1 MQVNKIWIRVV
12 LLLVVLYGFFV
23 GLDLMGISFKLFGK
37 GLAEA
42 LIARTANPLTG
53 LLIGIL
59 ATTLVQSSSTT
70 TSMTVALVASGALNI
85 EGAVPIIMGA
95 NIGTSVT
102 NTIVALGHVTRK
114 EEFRRAFAGAT
125 LHDFFNWIS
134 VLVLLP
140 LEIATGFLAR
150 TAGVLQSAL
159 TGVGGGKLLNPLKL
173 IVRPTADWITELLG
187 KSGTL
192 VLIAGLLV
200 LFLALRY
207 LVVLL
212 RSLLTESA
220 EKVLHQTLFRSAPV
234 AILCG
239 LAITVMVQSSSITTS
254 VVVPL
259 VGAGVISLA
268 QLFPFTIGANIGTTV
283 TAMIAALATGSADA
297 LTIAFA
303 HLLFNVAGMLLV
315 YVPPPIR
322 AIPIFLATKLGDL
335 AARSRVLAGTYI
347 IFMFYILPVILLLLA
362 GVLRG
367 DPEETS
373 QLPAAA
379 PIQITQH
386 TLEP

>member
-1 MQVNKIWIRVV
+1 MQGSKVWIRVV

-37 GLAEA
+37 GFAEE

-125 LHDFFNWIS
+125 LHDFFNWLT

-150 TAGVLQSAL
+150 AAGVLQTVLS
-159 TGVGGGKLLNPLKL
+159 GVGGEKLLNPLKI
-173 IVRPTADWITELLG
+173 IVRPTAGWISEELG
-187 KSGTL
+187 ESGTL
-192 VLIAGLLV
+192 VLIAGLAI

-207 LVVLL
+207 MVVLL

-220 EKVLHQTLFRSAPV
+220 ERVLHRTLFRSAPV

-239 LAITVMVQSSSITTS
+239 LVITVMVQSSSITTS
-254 VVVPL
+254 VVIPL

-283 TAMIAALATGSADA
+283 TAMIAALALGSADA
-297 LTIAFA
+297 ITIAFA
-303 HLLFNVAGMLLV
+303 HLLFNLAGTLLV

-347 IFMFYILPVILLLLA
+347 VFMFYLLPVILLLLS
-362 GVLRG
+362 GVLGG
-367 DPEETS
+367 DSEQTS
-373 QLPAAA
+373 GQPPGA

-386 TLEP
+386 PQEP